1 MMKAIK
7 IELDPEEVAFVML
20 ALGFQMGGVATRQDD
35 PRLGMVADRNL
46 ALANKIAKQTMKPQ
60 GES

>member
-20 ALGFQMGGVATRQDD
+20 ALGFQMGGDA
-35 PRLGMVADRNL
+35 PRRSAFRDGGRSESGA
-46 ALANKIAKQTMKPQ
+46 
-60 GES
+60 GE